1 MQHTPINI
9 SLYTPIRRLVYHH
22 CHYVL
27 IMYHWTEKSFLC
39 LMVQNI
45 YEKSNFSLMR
55 VAYLD
60 KKVITIAVHLFLFW
74 NGGCRCLVRCSKR
87 QKIPKPQLIDSICL
101 TPFHAEED
109 FNCWRELKV
118 KLNLNASCQ
127 AARRSN
133 VTAR

>member
-22 CHYVL
+22 CHHVL

-55 VAYLD
+55 VTYLD
-60 KKVITIAVHLFLFW
+60 KKGNYDCRSPFPFLE
-74 NGGCRCLVRCSKR
+74 RS
-87 QKIPKPQLIDSICL
+87 QK
-101 TPFHAEED
+101 ED
-109 FNCWRELKV
+109 V
-118 KLNLNASCQ
+118 G
-127 AARRSN
+127 
-133 VTAR
+133 V